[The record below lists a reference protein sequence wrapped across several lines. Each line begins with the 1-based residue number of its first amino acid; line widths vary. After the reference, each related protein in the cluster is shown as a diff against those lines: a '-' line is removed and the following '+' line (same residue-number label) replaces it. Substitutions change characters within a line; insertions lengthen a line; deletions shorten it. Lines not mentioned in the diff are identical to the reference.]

1 MGYNLKRKKEHRG
14 ILFRRSCVFC
24 VVGCVFSVFFFFSS
38 EQQRQRK
45 ALEGH
50 GRGGC
55 QELHEHGA
63 AVTLD
68 DGGDESALVG
78 LPESL
83 FFVDLT
89 LSLVPF
95 DLTLARWN

>member
-1 MGYNLKRKKEHRG
+1 MDSISSFVCL
-14 ILFRRSCVFC
+14 LRSRVCVFC
-24 VVGCVFSVFFFFSS
+24 FFLFS
-38 EQQRQRK
+38 EQQRQRR

-89 LSLVPF
+89 LSLVPC